1 MKKENQSHRRTAL
14 ICWCITFA
22 LTIYFR
28 WAGNAFFTYL
38 FGMLTVFFLVAASI
52 FQSLNRKLD
61 NAQSEAVDKSKRNK
75 FSFIILK
82 A

>member
-1 MKKENQSHRRTAL
+1 MKKENQAHRRTAL

-28 WAGNAFFTYL
+28 WTGNAFFTYL

-52 FQSLNRKLD
+52 FQSRIRKLD
-61 NAQSEAVDKSKRNK
+61 NAQSEAADQKQKK
-75 FSFIILK
+75 
-82 A
+82 

>member
-38 FGMLTVFFLVAASI
+38 FGMLTVFFLSQPVFFNPESVNWI
-52 FQSLNRKLD
+52 THSQRQLT
-61 NAQSEAVDKSKRNK
+61 KSKRNK

>member
-1 MKKENQSHRRTAL
+1 MKKENQSPRRTAL

-38 FGMLTVFFLVAASI
+38 FGMLTVFFLVAASV
-52 FQSLNRKLD
+52 FQSRIRKLD
-61 NAQSEAVDKSKRNK
+61 NAQSEAADQKQKK
-75 FSFIILK
+75 
-82 A
+82 

>member
-22 LTIYFR
+22 LTIYFL
-28 WAGNAFFTYL
+28 WTGNAFFTYL

-52 FQSLNRKLD
+52 FQSRIRKLD
-61 NAQSEAVDKSKRNK
+61 NAQSEAADQKQKK
-75 FSFIILK
+75 
-82 A
+82 